1 MQIMAKR
8 LSAITGEYNDK
19 QTGQQKA
26 EWTNIGVIL
35 QSQNGKD
42 YMLLDPSVSL
52 PGVLAKQNALAMRK
66 GEQVRDNVMV
76 SLIDENQNQQQG
88 GFNQQPQQGFNNQQQ
103 QQGGFNQ
110 QQSQQGF
117 NNQQNQQQNQGG
129 FASNN
134 QVNQQANPNDPP
146 F

>member
-1 MQIMAKR
+1 MTKR
-8 LSAITGEYNDK
+8 LSAVTGEYTDK
-19 QTGQQKA
+19 QTNQPKA

-35 QSQNGKD
+35 QSQNGKE

-52 PGVLAKQNALAMRK
+52 SGVLAKQNALAMKK

-76 SLIDENQNQQQG
+76 SLIEENQQCQQQGGYGHQQQQQNQYNQQQQG
-88 GFNQQPQQGFNNQQQ
+88 GFSPQ

-110 QQSQQGF
+110 QQG
-117 NNQQNQQQNQGG
+117 NNE
-129 FASNN
+129 
-134 QVNQQANPNDPP
+134 PP